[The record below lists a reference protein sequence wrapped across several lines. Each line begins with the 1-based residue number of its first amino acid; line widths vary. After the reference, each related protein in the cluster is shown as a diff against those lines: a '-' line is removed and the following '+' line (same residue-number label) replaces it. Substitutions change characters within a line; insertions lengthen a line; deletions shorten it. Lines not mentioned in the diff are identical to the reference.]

1 MLYQEAIGTI
11 DSPAASLA
19 RQLLLTAI
27 PRRGSG
33 RESMGQRVVLR
44 PMLVLAS
51 CTPLYWHQLHL
62 GGFPVKQGVE
72 AEGRNLVNWE
82 PTWWGSVGLPLFT
95 ELPRAKGFSET
106 ALTPALRGNWVGPGA
121 IKNGFTEH

>member
-1 MLYQEAIGTI
+1 MLYPEAIGTI
-11 DSPAASLA
+11 DSPAASPA
-19 RQLLLTAI
+19 RHLLLTAI

-44 PMLVLAS
+44 PMVVLAS
-51 CTPLYWHQLHL
+51 C
-62 GGFPVKQGVE
+62 FPSTLAPAPPRGLPRQARRGSRGQE
-72 AEGRNLVNWE
+72 FGYWE

-95 ELPRAKGFSET
+95 ELPRAKGFSQT